1 MVAGV
6 LAAGMALGVT
16 ELVSALGSPN
26 EPGVITTVANRFVD
40 LTAGALRDVAVSE
53 FGSNDKAALLT
64 GIVLISLGIG
74 ALVGPA
80 AARRRWIGW
89 VVFGAFAL
97 IGVFSGWTDS
107 QASSSVT
114 AIGSILGGLAGVAT
128 LELLLWLGR
137 TATISEAI
145 PPGVQDPRV
154 KAADR
159 RTFLLA
165 AGGLGAFAAVS
176 AIAARGLRGAGPASR
191 SRAAV
196 TLPAPSQSVPVPATQ
211 PFTVDG
217 LSPYVTPNGDFYRID
232 TAIFV
237 PQVDAT
243 TWKLTIKGKVDH
255 TVSFTYADLLA
266 MPLIEQPVTLA
277 CVSNDV
283 GGPLVG
289 NAAWLGVPL
298 TKLLD
303 RAGVHPDATQI
314 VGRSVDDFTVGFP
327 TEKAYDGRVAM
338 VAVGMNGEPLP
349 VTHGFPARL
358 VVAGL
363 YGYVSAT
370 KWLKN
375 IELTRLEDYDAYW
388 VPRGWSKEAPI
399 KLQSRV
405 DVPRSG
411 ATIPAGPTAIAGV
424 AWDPSVGVSK
434 VEVQLDNATWNAA
447 ELGDV
452 ASKNTWVQWRYQW
465 NATPG
470 QHVAAV
476 RAYDANGQVQTD
488 VTSTPDPDGATGYH
502 YRGFNVS

>member
-1 MVAGV
+1 VP
-6 LAAGMALGVT
+6 L
-16 ELVSALGSPN
+16 
-26 EPGVITTVANRFVD
+26 
-40 LTAGALRDVAVSE
+40 
-53 FGSNDKAALLT
+53 
-64 GIVLISLGIG
+64 
-74 ALVGPA
+74 PA
-80 AARRRWIGW
+80 A
-89 VVFGAFAL
+89 
-97 IGVFSGWTDS
+97 
-107 QASSSVT
+107 
-114 AIGSILGGLAGVAT
+114 
-128 LELLLWLGR
+128 
-137 TATISEAI
+137 
-145 PPGVQDPRV
+145 
-154 KAADR
+154 
-159 RTFLLA
+159 
-165 AGGLGAFAAVS
+165 
-176 AIAARGLRGAGPASR
+176 
-191 SRAAV
+191 
-196 TLPAPSQSVPVPATQ
+196 Q
-211 PFTVDG
+211 PFSVDG

-237 PQVDAT
+237 PQVDAA

-289 NAAWLGVPL
+289 NAVWLGVPL

-303 RAGVHPDATQI
+303 RAGVHSDATQI

-370 KWLKN
+370 KWLKD

-411 ATIPAGPTAIAGV
+411 ATIPAGPTSIAGV

-434 VEVQLDNATWNAA
+434 VEVQLDDGAWNVA

-465 NATPG
+465 SATPG

-488 VTSTPDPDGATGYH
+488 VPSPPDPNGATGYH